1 MEEKI
6 NFNHSV
12 IIEDRKKLNLSGV
25 KDCLG
30 FDDETIVLNTALGK
44 LTIKG
49 TALHIENFDT
59 NTGDFT
65 ATGRVHAI
73 VYTAQQNSGG
83 FLSRIFK

>member
-1 MEEKI
+1 MDEKI

-12 IIEDRKKLNLSGV
+12 IIEDRKKLSLSGV

-49 TALHIENFDT
+49 TALHIGNFDT
-59 NTGDFT
+59 STGEFT
-65 ATGRVHAI
+65 AEGRVHAI
-73 VYTAQQNSGG
+73 VYTAEQSNNG